1 MPAQSPDH
9 LWLAV
14 SDDGG
19 YVHLLSALDGREAW
33 QVCNGVQRY
42 VTVCDGDVRLL
53 GALDAGARR
62 GRSDHHAAAV
72 RRPPP
77 SPGGFSGKRKGGS
90 GAPRLSP
97 VGGRD
102 APVARVAGAPL
113 SRGLEWGRGAEKD
126 RSGLLRFS
134 RAAVGVTAICGRF
147 Q

>member
-9 LWLAV
+9 RWLAV

-33 QVCNGVQRY
+33 QVCNGMQRY

-77 SPGGFSGKRKGGS
+77 SPGGFSGKGKGGS

-97 VGGRD
+97 VGQGKGR
-102 APVARVAGAPL
+102 PRL
-113 SRGLEWGRGAEKD
+113 SRGGRPRLSRSRVGARRRERPIRTAPLLTSHAR
-126 RSGLLRFS
+126 RS
-134 RAAVGVTAICGRF
+134 A
-147 Q
+147 